1 MTVFLL
7 HCIRDREIG
16 RTQDLLLLRL
26 PDVRPLPNF
35 KQLQNFYHIFRAQL
49 PSLPPRPA
57 LPPSSP
63 PPLPLA
69 LVVAVSALCSAEQA
83 PLSADYVHLFMLR
96 HFAILGPQM
105 EASEGWVLLFFVVL
119 FLFFSFG
126 VLLLLFS
133 FFKN

>member
-1 MTVFLL
+1 MFVLCQILNNYKISTISSEHSFLP
-7 HCIRDREIG
+7 C
-16 RTQDLLLLRL
+16 
-26 PDVRPLPNF
+26 PLG
-35 KQLQNFYHIFRAQL
+35 QL
-49 PSLPPRPA
+49 SLP
-57 LPPSSP
+57 LP